1 MQTASVSSVST
12 YPTKSS
18 DVAFG
23 SLRIRTG
30 DRGWPQ
36 ECRLFGLSKAE
47 RECCASM
54 SALGQ
59 SRRFNDVRVTS
70 ALPLIADLC
79 RKDRHV
85 RKVPMN
91 EPASAGRAGG
101 AVGRLRLPQ

>member
-54 SALGQ
+54 SALGN
-59 SRRFNDVRVTS
+59 RTN
-70 ALPLIADLC
+70 P
-79 RKDRHV
+79 
-85 RKVPMN
+85 
-91 EPASAGRAGG
+91 PASQERAAREAGG
-101 AVGRLRLPQ
+101 GDGVTR

>member
-12 YPTKSS
+12 HPTKSS

-36 ECRLFGLSKAE
+36 EFRLFGLSKAE

-54 SALGQ
+54 SALSQTETLG
-59 SRRFNDVRVTS
+59 RV
-70 ALPLIADLC
+70 
-79 RKDRHV
+79 
-85 RKVPMN
+85 
-91 EPASAGRAGG
+91 
-101 AVGRLRLPQ
+101 

>member
-12 YPTKSS
+12 HPTKSS

-54 SALGQ
+54 SAQNRKYSL
-59 SRRFNDVRVTS
+59 RADDV
-70 ALPLIADLC
+70 LLYP
-79 RKDRHV
+79 RKRTQ
-85 RKVPMN
+85 
-91 EPASAGRAGG
+91 
-101 AVGRLRLPQ
+101 VGHQAMSEK